1 MSHREFDF
9 AALEERMR
17 EVARQVPAGPARL
30 DRGVAK
36 GGADHEIVVLEGH
49 EDAAFGLH
57 AFHREV
63 ENEAEELGQGALAGE
78 FVARE
83 TGIWQ
88 PGRTYT
94 LLGPARKFHD
104 LDLRV
109 RRIEKHLGLEPEVR

>member
-9 AALEERMR
+9 AAVEERTR
-17 EVARQVPAGPARL
+17 EVARQMPVGRDRFWRL
-30 DRGVAK
+30 D
-36 GGADHEIVVLEGH
+36 
-49 EDAAFGLH
+49 
-57 AFHREV
+57 
-63 ENEAEELGQGALAGE
+63 EALGE

-94 LLGPARKFHD
+94 LLGPARKVHD

-109 RRIEKHLGLEPEVR
+109 RRIETHLGLEPEDG